1 MFAHLQKNRASLL
14 ITIQQIIIQLQ
25 FPFSL
30 HPTGRHEKMISL
42 GSSRRPHVFL
52 AIVLSL
58 ALVLFLHAHP
68 HPQSYFLSGPISKL
82 KVQFGLYNASD
93 GLEKKDKRIRER
105 VERMKGY
112 CEVEDAFEREYGRT
126 NLRLARGYEGKSMQL
141 TAITTNVLQ
150 ALMKECAYCFK
161 RSCEVNRSP
170 SLL

>member
-1 MFAHLQKNRASLL
+1 
-14 ITIQQIIIQLQ
+14 
-25 FPFSL
+25 
-30 HPTGRHEKMISL
+30 MISL

-126 NLRLARGYEGKSMQL
+126 NLRLARGYEGSHERMRLLLQKIMRGEPL
-141 TAITTNVLQ
+141 TISAIGGSG
-150 ALMKECAYCFK
+150 KF
-161 RSCEVNRSP
+161 S
-170 SLL
+170 